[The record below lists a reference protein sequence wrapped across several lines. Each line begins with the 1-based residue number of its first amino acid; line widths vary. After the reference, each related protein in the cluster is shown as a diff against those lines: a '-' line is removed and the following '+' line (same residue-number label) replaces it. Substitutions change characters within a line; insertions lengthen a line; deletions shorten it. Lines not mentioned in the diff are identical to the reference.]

1 MKMLR
6 LLLFL
11 CPTLLVAQ
19 SDSVKTL
26 PNFEVTSQQIN
37 HFSLGQMHMEFDS
50 NTLHIFKNNNL
61 ADFLQA
67 NTPLSI
73 KAYGTGLATV
83 STRGTGSSHTAIVWN
98 GFNIQNA
105 LNGLVDLPLNE
116 AGAFEHI
123 GVQFG
128 GSSALYGS
136 GAIGGAIYLDNDIR
150 EKRGF
155 HGELGF
161 LSGSYGLLGENMAI
175 STGNSKVAGAFRL
188 SHQASLNKFIFK
200 NTAEIRQPLQYA
212 QNAAFEKFNLSGSFF
227 FNLKSPKTTAER
239 SHYLKINI

>member
-11 CPTLLVAQ
+11 CPTLLAAQ

-26 PNFEVTSQQIN
+26 PSFEITSQRIN
-37 HFSLGQMHMEFDS
+37 HFALGQMRIDFDT
-50 NTLHIFKNNNL
+50 NTLRIFKNNNL
-61 ADFLQA
+61 ADFLQS

-161 LSGSYGLLGENMAI
+161 LSGSYGLLGLELDQAVHR
-175 STGNSKVAGAFRL
+175 SKG
-188 SHQASLNKFIFK
+188 
-200 NTAEIRQPLQYA
+200 
-212 QNAAFEKFNLSGSFF
+212 
-227 FNLKSPKTTAER
+227 
-239 SHYLKINI
+239 